1 MEIITIDGVVLP
13 APTSLSVS
21 MSDLDSPDTTRN
33 EQGVLQRDRVREGVY
48 KIELEFNVKK
58 GNEIQLIESAIKN
71 AKLNVTF
78 PDTTGR
84 ITKEM
89 YVGDRSKNVVL
100 YNGGVSDEIRWDLR
114 FNLVEY

>member
-48 KIELEFNVKK
+48 KVELEFNVKK

-71 AKLNVTF
+71 AKLSVTF